1 MYIYIYGYTS
11 SSRSLFIT
19 KRVAESWEREKERK
33 QVWNIFASLHTFSLS
48 VYYLQLCTRC
58 TRFIRLYEKVF
69 GTDEGSALGK
79 IFRSRHH
86 VARFPDLENHVQ
98 STRPFGRVLVPQHP
112 ITLNSKLILWQ
123 LCSFQMRKII
133 MRIFTKNYRHI
144 TNNQFKIFSF
154 FCNLCFTTWIV
165 RFKSEG
171 NRAKFRHDHGILGNR
186 AVEIP
191 REQLPLVVH
200 ALQFLQG
207 HAAPEFSGSNHV
219 ERVSVQMIHQ
229 IVQATCI
236 SKREKKILNSIFKE
250 VEVLRACSLDCTCN
264 DKSRCSPRAI
274 RIITCRKIY
283 KWEFLWGNFS
293 ERYPKILGNEKRE
306 WDL

>member
-154 FCNLCFTTWIV
+154 FCNLFC
-165 RFKSEG
+165 
-171 NRAKFRHDHGILGNR
+171 IL
-186 AVEIP
+186 
-191 REQLPLVVH
+191 LPGLF
-200 ALQFLQG
+200 AL
-207 HAAPEFSGSNHV
+207 N
-219 ERVSVQMIHQ
+219 
-229 IVQATCI
+229 
-236 SKREKKILNSIFKE
+236 
-250 VEVLRACSLDCTCN
+250 LRATAPNFGTTTVSLATVQ
-264 DKSRCSPRAI
+264 SRFRENNCPLSSMLFNSCRDTLRPNFRAP
-274 RIITCRKIY
+274 TT
-283 KWEFLWGNFS
+283 
-293 ERYPKILGNEKRE
+293 
-306 WDL
+306 